1 MLIDLTL
8 KMSKSDFIT
17 DDPSRKLGHF
27 GTHCD
32 VMNKEFLLE
41 NIKRVGKIIDISK
54 VKDREVNIEDINI
67 EIQENDFVI
76 FKTDHL
82 KINGYGAKEYQIK
95 SAELSDPVIDFLIEK
110 KVSLIGVDAPGLQK
124 ASKHGEVD
132 QHCADHNIFVIENL
146 CNIDVLYE
154 KVKHNSFTVYCF
166 PLNLLDSTGLSCRV
180 IAEF

>member
-1 MLIDLTL
+1 MFIDLTI
-8 KMSKSDFIT
+8 KMNKADFLT
-17 DDPSRKLGHF
+17 DDPKKKLGHF

-41 NIKRVGKIIDISK
+41 NIKRTGKIVDISN
-54 VKDREVNIEDINI
+54 VRGREIQCSDINVA
-67 EIQENDFVI
+67 IQEKDFVI

-82 KINGYGAKEYQIK
+82 KINGYGAKEYQGK
-95 SAELSDPVIDFLIEK
+95 SADLADEVIDFLIAK

-124 ASKHGEVD
+124 ASKHGMVD
-132 QHCADHNIFVIENL
+132 QYCADHNIFVVENL
-146 CNIDVLYE
+146 CNIEVLYE
-154 KVKHNSFTVYCF
+154 KVQSKPFTVYCF

>member
-1 MLIDLTL
+1 MLIDLTI
-8 KMSKSDFIT
+8 KMSKADFIT
-17 DDPSRKLGHF
+17 DDPTKKLGHF

-54 VKDREVNIEDINI
+54 VQGREVNCSDIHV

-82 KINGYGAKEYQIK
+82 KINGYGAKEYQVK
-95 SAELSDPVIDFLIEK
+95 SAELSDEVIDFLIAK

-124 ASKHGEVD
+124 ASQHGKVD

-154 KVKHNSFTVYCF
+154 KVQHNSFTVYCF